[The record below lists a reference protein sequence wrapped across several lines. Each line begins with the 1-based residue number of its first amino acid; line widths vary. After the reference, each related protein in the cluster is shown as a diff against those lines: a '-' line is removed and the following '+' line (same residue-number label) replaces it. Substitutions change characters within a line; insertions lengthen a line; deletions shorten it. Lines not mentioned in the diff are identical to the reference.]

1 MRHVDPRG
9 ADTFGIFCA
18 TIVIYFLQRYQF
30 FQGQTIDMERFNMKQ
45 IVLIVSF
52 LVLTS
57 GIAPAETMFV
67 SDRMEITLRTGPGS
81 DRKIISM
88 LKSDEVVDVLETENG
103 WSRVQLAD
111 GREGWAITRFLT
123 SSRPSRINLKALKQ
137 EHDKLLT
144 EITDLRQKNISLTDE
159 KQQVGK
165 ELKQNKIRSTELS
178 RSFETLKTESAGF
191 IQLQLDYKNAMTALK
206 QQTQRALELDT
217 EVEKLKWNQNVRWF
231 LSGAGV
237 LLLGFIIGFSTK
249 RQRRRSSLL

>member
-1 MRHVDPRG
+1 
-9 ADTFGIFCA
+9 
-18 TIVIYFLQRYQF
+18 
-30 FQGQTIDMERFNMKQ
+30 MKQ

-57 GIAPAETMFV
+57 GIASAETMFV

-103 WSRVQLAD
+103 WSRVQLPD
-111 GREGWAITRFLT
+111 GKEGWAITRFLT
-123 SSRPSRINLKALKQ
+123 SDRPSRITLEAFKQ
-137 EHDKLLT
+137 EYDKFLA
-144 EITDLRQKNISLTDE
+144 EITDLRQKNNSLTDE
-159 KQQVGK
+159 KQQLSK
-165 ELKQNKIRSTELS
+165 ELKQNKNRSTELS

-206 QQTQRALELDT
+206 QQTQRASELDT
-217 EVEKLKWNQNVRWF
+217 EVGKLKWNQNIRWF

>member
-1 MRHVDPRG
+1 
-9 ADTFGIFCA
+9 
-18 TIVIYFLQRYQF
+18 
-30 FQGQTIDMERFNMKQ
+30 MERFDMKQ

-57 GIAPAETMFV
+57 GIASAETMFV

-103 WSRVQLAD
+103 WSRVQLPD
-111 GREGWAITRFLT
+111 GKEGWAITRFLT
-123 SSRPSRINLKALKQ
+123 SDRPSRITLEAFKQ
-137 EHDKLLT
+137 EYDKFLA
-144 EITDLRQKNISLTDE
+144 EITDLRQKNNSLTDE
-159 KQQVGK
+159 KQQLSK
-165 ELKQNKIRSTELS
+165 ELKQNKNRSTELS

-206 QQTQRALELDT
+206 QQTQRASELDT
-217 EVEKLKWNQNVRWF
+217 EVGKLKWNQNIRWF